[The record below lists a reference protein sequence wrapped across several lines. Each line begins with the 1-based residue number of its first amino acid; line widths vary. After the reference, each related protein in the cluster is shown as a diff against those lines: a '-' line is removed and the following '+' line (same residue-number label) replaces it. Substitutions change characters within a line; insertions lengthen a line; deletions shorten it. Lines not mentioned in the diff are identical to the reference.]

1 MTLPVRDGVG
11 PSVILLPAMTG
22 ASAWPTLLDFL
33 VERFPHVSRD
43 DIMLRIQRGDV
54 TDAKGA
60 PILANSPYQPHQ
72 KLYYYRAT
80 TNEIPVPDQET
91 IVFEDEWIV
100 VADKPHF
107 LAVTPGGRH
116 LHETLLVRLKRKL
129 GIDTLAPMHR
139 IDRETAGLVVLT
151 KKPETRGQ
159 YQALFQT
166 KRIQKTYLAV
176 SLVTP
181 TNNAIPLPMTYRSH
195 IVASTHFMR
204 MREATPD
211 EPIATEPNAEVYIRR
226 IAADS
231 TNALYQLIP
240 TTGKKHQL
248 RVQMAALGMPILY
261 DQMYPD
267 HLPDT
272 VNDDFSRPLQLLAQ
286 SIAFSDPMTGQAR
299 EFSSARRLAHAP
311 THTPTHNRQR

>member
-1 MTLPVRDGVG
+1 VTLPIKDGVG
-11 PSVILLPAMTG
+11 PSVIVLPGVPAATG
-22 ASAWPTLLDFL
+22 ANKWPTLLDFL
-33 VERFPHVSRD
+33 VERFPNVSRE
-43 DIMLRIQRGDV
+43 DIILRIQRGEV

-80 TNEIPVPDQET
+80 VNETPVPDQET

-129 GIDTLAPMHR
+129 GLDTLAPMHR

-151 KKPETRGQ
+151 KKPETRGR

-166 KRIQKTYLAV
+166 KRVQKTYLAV
-176 SLVTP
+176 AP
-181 TNNAIPLPMTYRSH
+181 INDAIALPMTYRSH
-195 IVASTHFMR
+195 IVAADHFMR

-211 EPIATEPNAEVYIRR
+211 ESREVAPNAEVHIRR
-226 IAADS
+226 IATDS

-240 TTGKKHQL
+240 MTGKKHQL

-267 HLPDT
+267 HLPNT
-272 VNDDFSRPLQLLAQ
+272 VNEDFSRPLQLLAQ
-286 SIAFSDPMTGQAR
+286 SIAFTDPMTGGER

-311 THTPTHNRQR
+311 QVSSA